1 MRWTRRAAVVEPA
14 ASFAADAWASFR
26 RNGLMTAAA
35 VTTVAV
41 ALLVVGSAVLIG
53 LNLARIAAVLED
65 QVQVVAFLRD
75 RLTAAEAAEVRAAA
89 MNLPGV
95 AAVQFVGRDEALARL
110 QAQLGEGEAF
120 GDLVSTNPLPDSLEV
135 RPNDPQQAP
144 AVAQAVAAL
153 PGVVEVS
160 YGGQVVDR
168 LMALTRGV
176 RVVAA
181 LLTLFLTAVALVV
194 VVNTIRLTIIARRR
208 EIEIMQ
214 LVGATRWFVRW
225 PFLIEGF
232 LQGAA
237 AAAAA
242 LLVLGTVYAVGVL
255 RLQATMPFLPV
266 VAVGDAGRPLV
277 LALLASGLG
286 VGTAGSLIAI
296 RRFLTP

>member
-1 MRWTRRAAVVEPA
+1 MRWTRREAVVEPA

-89 MNLPGV
+89 RNLPGV

-110 QAQLGEGEAF
+110 QAHLGKGEAF

-225 PFLIEGF
+225 PFLIEGL

-242 LLVLGTVYAVGVL
+242 VLVLGTVYAVGVL

>member
-1 MRWTRRAAVVEPA
+1 MRWTRREAVVEPA

-75 RLTAAEAAEVRAAA
+75 RLTAAEAAEVRSAA

-110 QAQLGEGEAF
+110 QAHLGEGEAF

-225 PFLIEGF
+225 PFLIEGL

-242 LLVLGTVYAVGVL
+242 VLVLGTVYAVGVL

>member
-1 MRWTRRAAVVEPA
+1 MRWTRRAALREPA

-75 RLTAAEAAEVRAAA
+75 RLTAAEAAEVRSAA

-181 LLTLFLTAVALVV
+181 LLTLFLAAVALVV

-225 PFLIEGF
+225 PFLIEGL

-242 LLVLGTVYAVGVL
+242 VLVLGTIYAVGVV

-266 VAVGDAGRPLV
+266 VAVGDAARPLV

-286 VGTAGSLIAI
+286 VGAAGSLIAI

>member
-1 MRWTRRAAVVEPA
+1 MRWTPRVAVVEPA
-14 ASFAADAWASFR
+14 ASFAADAWTSFR

-35 VTTVAV
+35 VTTVTV

-75 RLTAAEAAEVRAAA
+75 RLTAAEAADVRSAASD
-89 MNLPGV
+89 LPGV
-95 AAVQFVGRDEALARL
+95 ASVQFVGRDEALARL
-110 QAQLGEGEAF
+110 QAQLGEGDAF

-135 RPNDPQQAP
+135 RPGDPQQAP
-144 AVAQAVAAL
+144 AVARAVAAL

-225 PFLIEGF
+225 PFLIEGL

-242 LLVLGTVYAVGVL
+242 ALVLGTIYTVGVL

-266 VAVGDAGRPLV
+266 VAVGDAARPMV

-286 VGTAGSLIAI
+286 VGAAGSLIAI

>member
-1 MRWTRRAAVVEPA
+1 MRWTRREAVVEPA

-75 RLTAAEAAEVRAAA
+75 RLTAAEAAEVRSAAR
-89 MNLPGV
+89 NLPGV

-110 QAQLGEGEAF
+110 QAHLGKGEAF

-225 PFLIEGF
+225 PFLIEGL

-242 LLVLGTVYAVGVL
+242 VLVLGTVYAVGVL